1 MQRWKAGSQAMV
13 SVNAIFAG
21 FSGALVVVLIA
32 VAERFF
38 WIQVSI
44 ALGLLSVVLFAL
56 AAEKIT
62 DALDEGNI
70 TIYLH
75 SMLIY
80 NIAVVLL
87 LFSLAVFLFTRCYYL
102 LGIIPLLGSF
112 YPWVKDTC
120 WFLFAKKT
128 EKQAYIEELNKES

>member
-21 FSGALVVVLIA
+21 FSGAVVAVLIA
-32 VAERFF
+32 VVERSF

-44 ALGLLSVVLFAL
+44 ALGLISVVLFAL

-62 DALDEGNI
+62 DALDEGRVC
-70 TIYLH
+70 IYLC

-87 LFSLAVFLFTRCYYL
+87 FASIAVFLFARSYCW
-102 LGIIPLLGSF
+102 LGFIPLLGSI
-112 YPWVKDTC
+112 YPWLYDIL
-120 WFLFAKKT
+120 WLLFAKKK
-128 EKQAYIEELNKES
+128 EKQAYIEELSKES